1 MVVRMVKPKV
11 VDPGSLMLETNVY
24 YSGLLHMTL
33 ECMYVGIPNFEP
45 VCLWVHHNASTLK
58 GDA

>member
-33 ECMYVGIPNFEP
+33 EFMYV
-45 VCLWVHHNASTLK
+45 CM
-58 GDA
+58 